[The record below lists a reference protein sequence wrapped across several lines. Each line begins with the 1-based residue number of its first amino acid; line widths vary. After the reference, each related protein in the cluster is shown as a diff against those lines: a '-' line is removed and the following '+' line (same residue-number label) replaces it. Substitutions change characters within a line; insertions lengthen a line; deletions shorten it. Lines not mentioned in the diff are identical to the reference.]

1 MRVVCC
7 CLLAVLWIGT
17 VIPGSLLGQDSEET
31 HIQSDTMTAQSKER
45 RAIFRG
51 NVVLTQG
58 ELVVHSDLMIVWWKP
73 SAETPEESQSDK
85 QPSQNNGN
93 EIEKMVAKG
102 NVVIIKPTGKATSRQ
117 AVYFK
122 DEEKIVLTG
131 SPIAWQDGTRVS
143 GSKMTMYLK
152 EDRSEVEGG
161 TRVIMKDEGGA

>member
-1 MRVVCC
+1 MV
-7 CLLAVLWIGT
+7 VLWIGT
-17 VIPGSLLGQDSEET
+17 VTPRLLLAQEEET

-58 ELVVHSDLMIVWWKP
+58 ELIVHSDLMIIWWKP
-73 SAETPEESQSDK
+73 SPETSEEPQSEEQGGTK
-85 QPSQNNGN
+85 SRN

-102 NVVIIKPTGKATSRQ
+102 NVVIIKPTGRATSRQ

-122 DEEKIVLTG
+122 DEEKLVLTG

-161 TRVIMKDEGGA
+161 TRVIMKDGEGA

>member
-1 MRVVCC
+1 
-7 CLLAVLWIGT
+7 
-17 VIPGSLLGQDSEET
+17 
-31 HIQSDTMTAQSKER
+31 MTAQSKER

-73 SAETPEESQSDK
+73 TPEATEQLQAEESQETTSRNK
-85 QPSQNNGN
+85 
-93 EIEKMVAKG
+93 IEKIVAKG
-102 NVVIIKPTGKATSRQ
+102 KVVIIKPTGRATSRQ

-122 DEEKIVLTG
+122 DEEKIILTG
-131 SPIAWQDGTRVS
+131 SPVAWQDGTRVS

-161 TRVIMKDEGGA
+161 TRVIMSDEEGA